1 MIDKSHLRT
10 TMLALTEAELAQAHK
25 TLNASLLPRGWIV
38 LNRSRTTNRRR
49 PKLPPIWQK
58 RLMTLSTKRRPR
70 LPQLQV
76 WISARR
82 PKLAPVLRC
91 ASATAFWSSVYP
103 PANLPARARSLSAFP
118 KPLRSMKPWK
128 ARRPARSANF
138 AAAR

>member
-82 PKLAPVLRC
+82 PKLARC
-91 ASATAFWSSVYP
+91 CGAH
-103 PANLPARARSLSAFP
+103 
-118 KPLRSMKPWK
+118 
-128 ARRPARSANF
+128 RRPLSGRRCIHRRIYLPGPEVYRHFPSRSDL
-138 AAAR
+138 